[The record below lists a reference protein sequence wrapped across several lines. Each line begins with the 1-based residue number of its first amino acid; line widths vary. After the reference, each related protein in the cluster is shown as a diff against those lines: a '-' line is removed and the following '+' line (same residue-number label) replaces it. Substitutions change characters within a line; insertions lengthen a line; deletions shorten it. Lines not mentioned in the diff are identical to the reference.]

1 MEEIEKSPATIS
13 KGSDNQCEDNEFQ
26 DVSQINPVSIT
37 NDIVYLENQAQ
48 QTQEPKGLFS
58 ATELL
63 CRNIEAIP
71 TLLDP
76 LFPKVGVVAIAGS
89 SDTGKSSFLRQFAV
103 SVALGD
109 SHFLQFK
116 LNPLHRRVVYVSTE
130 DDDIAVSFLL
140 QKGNRYR
147 HLDPNEYKGLL
158 YLFETDNL
166 VQRLDSILGDS
177 PQDAVIIDSFTD
189 LYGKSLNEANQ
200 VRTYLNEF
208 SQLAQRHSCL
218 IIFLHHTG
226 KRTEDMMPS
235 KHNLVG
241 SQGFESKMRMVI
253 ELRTD
258 PVSPE
263 KRHLCI
269 VKGNYLPSEYKHES
283 YVLVFD
289 ENLQFTSTGDRL
301 PFEMLIKMND
311 GEETSKEKY
320 IEALELKN
328 SGLTYKEIAPEIGY
342 KSKGSVTK
350 LFQKAE
356 KNGWAISVS
365 DGNTGNEMETPSF

>member
-1 MEEIEKSPATIS
+1 MEENEKSPATIS
-13 KGSDNQCEDNEFQ
+13 KGSDNQDEGNDFQ
-26 DVSQINPVSIT
+26 DVLQINPVSIL
-37 NDIVYLENQAQ
+37 NDIVYLENQVQ
-48 QTQEPKGLFS
+48 QPQEPKGLFS

-63 CRNIEAIP
+63 CRNVEAIP

-103 SVALGD
+103 SVVLGD
-109 SHFLQFK
+109 SHFLGFK
-116 LNPLHRRVVYVSTE
+116 LSPEHYRVVYVSTE
-130 DDDIAVSFLL
+130 DDETAVSFLL
-140 QKGNRYR
+140 HKGNGHR
-147 HLDPNEYKGLL
+147 LQDPNDYSGLF

-166 VQRLDSILGDS
+166 VKRLDSILRNS
-177 PQDAVIIDSFTD
+177 SQDAIIIDSFTD
-189 LYGKSLNEANQ
+189 LYGRSLNEANQ

-218 IIFLHHTG
+218 VIFLHHTG
-226 KRTEDMMPS
+226 KRTEDLMPS

-269 VKGNYLPSEYKHES
+269 VKGNYLPREYKNES

-289 ENLQFTSTGDRL
+289 ENLQFTNTGDRL

-311 GEETSKEKY
+311 GEETSKEKFLK
-320 IEALELKN
+320 ALELQN
-328 SGLTYKEIAPEIGY
+328 SGFTHEKIAEALGY
-342 KSKGSVTK
+342 RSKGTVTK
-350 LFQKAE
+350 LFQKAK
-356 KNGWAISVS
+356 KNNWSLNVS
-365 DGNTGNEMETPSF
+365 NGNTGNEMETSLF

>member
-1 MEEIEKSPATIS
+1 MEENEKSPATIS
-13 KGSDNQCEDNEFQ
+13 KGSDNQCEGNEFQ

-37 NDIVYLENQAQ
+37 NDIVHLEKQVQ
-48 QTQEPKGLFS
+48 QPQEPKGLFS
-58 ATELL
+58 ATLL
-63 CRNIEAIP
+63 LSRNVEAIP

-103 SVALGD
+103 SVVLGD

-116 LNPLHRRVVYVSTE
+116 LSPVHRRVVYVSTE

-140 QKGNRYR
+140 HKGNKHRQ
-147 HLDPNEYKGLL
+147 LIPDEYKGLF

-166 VQRLDSILGDS
+166 LQRLDSILCDS
-177 PQDAVIIDSFTD
+177 PQDAIIIDSFTD
-189 LYGKSLNEANQ
+189 LYGRSLNEANQ

-218 IIFLHHTG
+218 VIFLHHTG
-226 KRTEDMMPS
+226 KRTEELMPS

-258 PVSPE
+258 PVNPE

-269 VKGNYLPSEYKHES
+269 VKGNYLPREYKHES

-289 ENLQFTSTGDRL
+289 ENLQFTNTGERL
-301 PFEMLIKMND
+301 PFEMLVKMND

-320 IEALELKN
+320 REAMELKN
-328 SGLTYKEIAPEIGY
+328 SGHTYEQIAEAIGY

-356 KNGWAISVS
+356 KQGWPTTVS
-365 DGNTGNEMETPSF
+365 DGNTGNEMETSPF